1 MAWFV
6 DSSIGAFPKQF
17 LKPFGLDLAEA
28 FSRLPSLELRCD
40 SHLLVVQVF
49 FFLSIFFEGPSRL
62 FKFSDR
68 NTYLDTE
75 ISILSL
81 RFGGLEITLV

>member
-28 FSRLPSLELRCD
+28 FSRLPSSELRYD
-40 SHLLVVQVF
+40 SQLLVVQVLF
-49 FFLSIFFEGPSRL
+49 SFLY
-62 FKFSDR
+62 FSTD
-68 NTYLDTE
+68 NLAFLAFQ
-75 ISILSL
+75 IAIP
-81 RFGGLEITLV
+81 I